1 VDHPLRVLICD
12 DSLGFPAL
20 VRAWLNNDD
29 RFTVVGLAHGGEE
42 AQAMVAASHPDL
54 LVLDFMLPD
63 VADPATLVSALRVL
77 HPALRIVMISS
88 LRMEE
93 LRSAARSAGVD
104 GVCNKAATAQ
114 ELTDA
119 LYAAAGAA
127 GSSTQNLAP

>member
-1 VDHPLRVLICD
+1 VGIPLRVLVCD

-20 VRAWLNNDD
+20 VRAWLNNDE
-29 RFTVVGLAHGGEE
+29 RFTVVGLARGGEE
-42 AQAMVAASHPDL
+42 AKEMVAASHPDL

-63 VADPATLVSALRVL
+63 SDDPAVLVSALRAL
-77 HPALRIVMISS
+77 HPPLRIVLISS

-93 LRSAARSAGVD
+93 LSAAARSAGVD

-119 LYAAAGAA
+119 LYAAAGAE